1 MPLLQYSAGCGHLET
16 QRSSQDNQDS
26 FHLQE
31 GNWVKAWNAAAGR
44 PVGSRAGSKPGS
56 PGSGLTWP
64 VTQEDRFSFMEEMSL
79 VPLSLRLSFCGG
91 RQLLR
96 EGEAWAAPP
105 NPNPDP
111 PGRGSSLAPEPFPSL
126 THKAVRLPHL
136 HQQAQHGQGV
146 RRHPHCWAK
155 KQAREYEKRQKPLS
169 QTLVLR
175 EGSGLLRFQVWTS
188 HQPWAGP
195 EPRHPGQPQA
205 TVTFSVTMWWM
216 NTLPT
221 ARSEFC

>member
-1 MPLLQYSAGCGHLET
+1 M
-16 QRSSQDNQDS
+16 
-26 FHLQE
+26 
-31 GNWVKAWNAAAGR
+31 KAWNAAAGR

-105 NPNPDP
+105 NLTQDP
-111 PGRGSSLAPEPFPSL
+111 PGWGSSLAPEPFPSL
-126 THKAVRLPHL
+126 THKAPPSSLLGEETGERM
-136 HQQAQHGQGV
+136 
-146 RRHPHCWAK
+146 
-155 KQAREYEKRQKPLS
+155 RETGQKPLS
-169 QTLVLR
+169 QTSVLR
-175 EGSGLLRFQVWTS
+175 EGSGLLRFQS
-188 HQPWAGP
+188 LDLSPAEWAGS

-205 TVTFSVTMWWM
+205 TVTSSVTMWWM

>member
-1 MPLLQYSAGCGHLET
+1 M
-16 QRSSQDNQDS
+16 
-26 FHLQE
+26 
-31 GNWVKAWNAAAGR
+31 KAWNAAAGR

-105 NPNPDP
+105 NLTQDP

-126 THKAVRLPHL
+126 THKAVRTPSSPPSRATLT
-136 HQQAQHGQGV
+136 GV
-146 RRHPHCWAK
+146 RGHPHCWAK
-155 KQAREYEKRQKPLS
+155 KQARECEKRQKPLS

-175 EGSGLLRFQVWTS
+175 EGSGLLRFQS
-188 HQPWAGP
+188 LDLSPAEWAGP